1 MNQDGTALTRSCAG
15 DEFLF
20 ILEEKK
26 MKQLTGDQIRKMFL
40 DYFAEHGHMVEPGA
54 SLVPHNDPTLLW
66 INSGVAALK
75 KYFDGTEKPK
85 NKRITNAQK
94 SIRTNDIE
102 NVGKTARHHT
112 FFEMLGNFSIGDY
125 FKKEAIFYAWDFLTN
140 KKWIGFDKDKIYV
153 SIYIDDDEAYDIW
166 VNDIGFDSNRILKS
180 ADNYW
185 QIGVGPCGPNSEIF
199 YDRGSDY
206 DPEGLGEKLFF
217 DELEN
222 DRYIEVWNVVFSQY
236 NAEEGI
242 DRKDYKELPQKNID
256 TGMGLERLVSIVQ
269 GGETNFDTDLFLPII
284 RATEKMTP
292 LKYEGDNKMAYRV
305 IADHIRTVTF
315 ALADGATFSNEGRG
329 YILRRVLRRAIRYGK
344 HLNIKGAY
352 MYKLVPVVAENMKEF
367 YPYLMEKIDYV
378 QILVKAE
385 EERFDVTLNEGEKI
399 LQSYLENN
407 TSKVLDGEVVFK
419 LYDTYGFPL
428 ELTKEIAQEK
438 GLTIDQQGFDKQM
451 ALQRERARSARSDDQ
466 SMSKQSVDL
475 MNFTA
480 ASQFVGYSQSEN
492 TSKVIGLFKNG
503 EKVDELTDSGEVIFE
518 ETCFYAE
525 SGGQVYDLGI
535 IFNENTEMEVVKVSK
550 APLKQHLHTVKIKKG
565 AVRVGDKFTLSIN
578 REDRNLIRAN
588 HSSLHLLHAA
598 LHQVVGAHVNQ
609 AGSYVCKDYGRF
621 DFTHYEKLTDAQIR
635 EIERLVNEKIS
646 KKLAVV
652 TELMSLEAA
661 RKSGAVALF
670 DEKYDDEVR
679 VVSMGDFSKEL
690 CGGTHVA
697 NTSEVGIFKI
707 ISEESIGSGI
717 RRITSKT
724 NFKAY
729 EEYLSLQQLLES
741 LAADLRVNSISKVS
755 EKLQQLLK
763 ENIDLNKTINELKDK
778 LSALAS
784 EDLVKE
790 AVEADGLKV
799 IITRADVDNNE
810 LKTLAQTLVEKLKDG
825 VAFVY
830 TVGDGKVLFA
840 AGCSQSAIAKG
851 IKASDLV
858 KTAAV
863 ICGGNG
869 GGRPDLASA
878 GGKDI
883 SRLPEALNKIKEIC
897 KVN

>member
-1 MNQDGTALTRSCAG
+1 
-15 DEFLF
+15 
-20 ILEEKK
+20 
-26 MKQLTGDQIRKMFL
+26 MKQLTSDQIRKMFL

-125 FKKEAIFYAWDFLTN
+125 FKKEAIFYAWDFFTN
-140 KKWIGFDKDKIYV
+140 EKWMGFDKDKLYV
-153 SIYIDDDEAYDIW
+153 SIYIDDEEAYDIW
-166 VNDIGFDSNRILKS
+166 VNDIGLDPKRILKS
-180 ADNYW
+180 EDNYW
-185 QIGVGPCGPNSEIF
+185 QIGVGPCGPNTEIF
-199 YDRGSDY
+199 YDRGEKY

-217 DELEN
+217 EELEN

-242 DRKDYKELPQKNID
+242 ERKDYKELPQKNID

-269 GGETNFDTDLFLPII
+269 DGETNFDTDLFLPII
-284 RATEKMTP
+284 KATEKMTSK
-292 LKYEGDNKMAYRV
+292 KYEGINKMAYRV

-344 HLNIKGAY
+344 QLDIKGAY
-352 MYKLVPVVAENMKEF
+352 MYKLVPVVAENMKGY

-378 QILVKAE
+378 QVLVKAE
-385 EERFDVTLNEGEKI
+385 EERFDTTLNDGEKI
-399 LQSYLENN
+399 LQSYLSDN

-428 ELTKEIAQEK
+428 ELTKEIAEDK
-438 GLTIDQQGFDKQM
+438 GLTIDQKGFDRCM
-451 ALQRERARSARSDDQ
+451 ELQRERARSARSDDQ

-475 MNFTA
+475 MNFTKE
-480 ASQFVGYSQSEN
+480 SEFVGYGKNEN

-503 EKVDELTDSGEVIFE
+503 EKVDELTDSGEVVFE

-525 SGGQVYDLGI
+525 SGGQIYDTGL
-535 IFNENTEMEVVKVSK
+535 IFNDNTQLEVIKVTK
-550 APLKQHLHTVKIKKG
+550 APFKQHLHTVKVNKG
-565 AVRVGDKFTLSIN
+565 SVKMGDEFTLKIN
-578 REDRNLIRAN
+578 AEDRNLIKAN

-598 LHQVVGAHVNQ
+598 LHEVIGSHVNQ

-621 DFTHYEKLTDAQIR
+621 DFTHYEKLSDSQIK

-646 KKLAVV
+646 NKLAVV
-652 TELMSLEAA
+652 TELMSIEEA

-679 VVSMGDFSKEL
+679 VVSMGEFSKEL

-707 ISEESIGSGI
+707 IFEESIGSGI

-724 NFKAY
+724 NYKAY
-729 EEYLSLQQLLES
+729 EEYLALQQLLES
-741 LAADLRVNSISKVS
+741 LAVALKVNSITKVS

-763 ENIDLNKTINELKDK
+763 ENNDLNKTINELKDK
-778 LSALAS
+778 LSVFAS

-790 AVEADGLKV
+790 AIEAEGLKV
-799 IITRADVDNNE
+799 IISKVDVDSSE

-825 VAFVY
+825 VAFIY
-830 TVGDGKVLFA
+830 SLNDEKVLFTA
-840 AGCSQSAIAKG
+840 ACSQSAIAKG

-883 SRLPEALNKIKEIC
+883 DKLAEALNKVKEIC
-897 KVN
+897 KIN

>member
-1 MNQDGTALTRSCAG
+1 
-15 DEFLF
+15 
-20 ILEEKK
+20 
-26 MKQLTGDQIRKMFL
+26 MKQLTSDQIRKMFL

-140 KKWIGFDKDKIYV
+140 KNWIGFDKDKMYV
-153 SIYIDDDEAYDIW
+153 SVYIDDEEAYDIW
-166 VNDIGFDSNRILKS
+166 VNDIGIDPNRILKS
-180 ADNYW
+180 KDNYW
-185 QIGVGPCGPNSEIF
+185 QIGVGPCGPNSELF
-199 YDRGSDY
+199 YDRGEKY
-206 DPEGLGEKLFF
+206 DPEGLGERLFF
-217 DELEN
+217 EEMEN

-236 NAEEGI
+236 NAEEGV

-284 RATEKMTP
+284 RATEKLTSK
-292 LKYEGDNKMAYRV
+292 KYEKDNKMAYRV

-344 HLNIKGAY
+344 QLEIKGAY
-352 MYKLVPVVAENMKEF
+352 MYKLVPVVAEIMQGY

-385 EERFDVTLNEGEKI
+385 EERFDATLNEGEKI
-399 LQSYLENN
+399 LQAYLENN
-407 TSKVLDGEVVFK
+407 TSNILDGEVAFK

-428 ELTKEIAQEK
+428 ELTKEIVEEK
-438 GLTIDQQGFDKQM
+438 GLTIDQKDFDEQM

-475 MNFTA
+475 MNFTDK
-480 ASQFVGYSQSEN
+480 SEFIGYSNNEN

-503 EKVDELTDSGEVIFE
+503 EKVEVLTDIGEVIFQ

-525 SGGQVYDLGI
+525 SGGQVYDTGI
-535 IFNENTEMEVVKVSK
+535 VFNDNTELEVIKVSK
-550 APLKQHLHTVKIKKG
+550 APLNQHLHTVKVKKG
-565 AVRVGDKFTLSIN
+565 AVKVGDEFKLKIN
-578 REDRNLIRAN
+578 LEDRNLIRAN

-598 LHQVVGAHVNQ
+598 LHQVVGSHVNQ
-609 AGSYVCKDYGRF
+609 AGSFVCKDYGRF
-621 DFTHYEKLTDAQIR
+621 DFTHYEKLSDSQIK

-646 KKLAVV
+646 KKLKVV
-652 TELMSLEAA
+652 TELMSIDEA
-661 RKSGAVALF
+661 KKTGAVALF
-670 DEKYDDEVR
+670 DEKYDDVVR

-707 ISEESIGSGI
+707 VSEESIGSGI

-741 LAADLRVNSISKVS
+741 LADDLRVNSITKVS
-755 EKLQQLLK
+755 EKLQQVLK
-763 ENIDLNKTINELKDK
+763 ENSELNKTINELKDK
-778 LSALAS
+778 LSVFTS
-784 EDLVKE
+784 EELIKE
-790 AVEADGLKV
+790 AVETDGLKV
-799 IITRADVDNNE
+799 VIAKVDVDNSE
-810 LKTLAQTLVEKLKDG
+810 LKILAQTLVEKLKDG
-825 VAFVY
+825 IAFVY
-830 TVGDGKVLFA
+830 TVNSGKILFA
-840 AGCSQSAIAKG
+840 AACSKSAIAKG

-869 GGRPDLASA
+869 GGRPDSASA
-878 GGKDI
+878 GGKDV
-883 SRLPEALNKIKEIC
+883 SKLSEAINKIKEMC

>member
-1 MNQDGTALTRSCAG
+1 
-15 DEFLF
+15 
-20 ILEEKK
+20 
-26 MKQLTGDQIRKMFL
+26 MKQLTGDQVRQMFL
-40 DYFAEHGHMVEPGA
+40 DYFASHGHMVEPGA

-140 KKWIGFDKDKIYV
+140 KDWIGFDKDRLYV
-153 SIYIDDDEAYDIW
+153 SVYIDDDEAYDIW
-166 VNDIGFDSNRILKS
+166 VNEIGLNPERILKS
-180 ADNYW
+180 EDNYW

-199 YDRGSDY
+199 YDRGEKY

-217 DELEN
+217 EEMEN

-236 NAEEGI
+236 NAEEGV

-269 GGETNFDTDLFLPII
+269 DGETNFDTDLFLPII
-284 RATEKMTP
+284 RTTEKMTSK
-292 LKYEGDNKMAYRV
+292 KYEGENKMAYRV

-344 HLNIKGAY
+344 HLDIKGAY
-352 MYKLVPVVAENMKEF
+352 MYKLVSVVAEIMKEY

-385 EERFDVTLNEGEKI
+385 EERFDTTLSEGEKI
-399 LQSYLENN
+399 LQSYLQDN

-428 ELTKEIAQEK
+428 ELTKEIAEEK
-438 GLTIDQQGFDKQM
+438 GLTVDQKGFDEQM

-475 MNFTA
+475 MNFTRE
-480 ASQFVGYSQSEN
+480 SKFVGYTQNEN
-492 TSKVIGLFKNG
+492 KSKVIGIFKNG
-503 EKVDELTDSGEVIFE
+503 EKVDILTDSGEVVFE
-518 ETCFYAE
+518 ETSFYAE
-525 SGGQVYDLGI
+525 SGGQIYDTGI
-535 IFNENTEMEVVKVSK
+535 IFNEDTQLEVVKVSK
-550 APLKQHLHTVKIKKG
+550 APLKQHLHSVKVNKG
-565 AVRVGDKFTLSIN
+565 QVKVGDEFTLKIN
-578 REDRNLIRAN
+578 LEDRNLIRAN

-598 LHQVVGAHVNQ
+598 LHKVVGAHVNQ
-609 AGSYVCKDYGRF
+609 AGSFVCKDYGRF
-621 DFTHYEKLTDAQIR
+621 DFTHYEKLTDSQIK
-635 EIERLVNEKIS
+635 EIERLVNENIS
-646 KKLAVV
+646 KKLQVV
-652 TELMSLEAA
+652 TELMSIETA
-661 RKSGAVALF
+661 KNSGAVALF

-679 VVSMGDFSKEL
+679 VVSMGEFSKEL

-741 LAADLRVNSISKVS
+741 LAVDLRVNSITKVS
-755 EKLQQLLK
+755 EKLQQVLK
-763 ENIDLNKTINELKDK
+763 ENSDLNKEISELKDK
-778 LSALAS
+778 LSAFAS
-784 EDLVKE
+784 ENLVNE
-790 AVEADGLKV
+790 YVEADGLK
-799 IITRADVDNNE
+799 IIISKVDVDNSE

-825 VAFVY
+825 VAFIY
-830 TVGDGKVLFA
+830 TADEGKILFTA
-840 AGCSQSAIAKG
+840 ACSKSAIAKG

-858 KTAAV
+858 KSAAV

-878 GGKDI
+878 GGKDT
-883 SRLPEALNKIKEIC
+883 SNLTEAINKIKEIC

>member
-1 MNQDGTALTRSCAG
+1 MNQDGTALTRSCVWQRV
-15 DEFLF
+15 F
-20 ILEEKK
+20 IYIGGNV
-26 MKQLTGDQIRKMFL
+26 MKQLTSDQIRKMFL

-140 KKWIGFDKDKIYV
+140 KNWIGFDKDKMYV
-153 SIYIDDDEAYDIW
+153 SVYIDDEEAYDIW
-166 VNDIGFDSNRILKS
+166 VNDIGIDPNRILKS
-180 ADNYW
+180 KDNYW
-185 QIGVGPCGPNSEIF
+185 QIGVGPCGPNSELF
-199 YDRGSDY
+199 YDRGEKY
-206 DPEGLGEKLFF
+206 DPEGLGERLFF
-217 DELEN
+217 EEMEN

-236 NAEEGI
+236 NAEEGV

-284 RATEKMTP
+284 RATEKLTSK
-292 LKYEGDNKMAYRV
+292 KYEKDNKMAYRV

-344 HLNIKGAY
+344 QLEIKGAY
-352 MYKLVPVVAENMKEF
+352 MYKLVPVVAEIMQGY

-385 EERFDVTLNEGEKI
+385 EERFDATLNEGEKI
-399 LQSYLENN
+399 LQAYLENN
-407 TSKVLDGEVVFK
+407 TSNILDGEVAFK

-428 ELTKEIAQEK
+428 ELTKEIVEEK
-438 GLTIDQQGFDKQM
+438 GLTIDQKGFDEQM

-475 MNFTA
+475 MNFTDK
-480 ASQFVGYSQSEN
+480 SEFIGYSNNEN

-503 EKVDELTDSGEVIFE
+503 EKVEVLTDIGEVIFQ

-525 SGGQVYDLGI
+525 SGGQVYDTGI
-535 IFNENTEMEVVKVSK
+535 VFNDNTELEVIKVSK
-550 APLKQHLHTVKIKKG
+550 APLNQHLHTVKVKKG
-565 AVRVGDKFTLSIN
+565 AVKVGDEFKLKIN
-578 REDRNLIRAN
+578 LEDRNLIRAN

-598 LHQVVGAHVNQ
+598 LHQVVGSHVNQ
-609 AGSYVCKDYGRF
+609 AGSFVCKDYGRF
-621 DFTHYEKLTDAQIR
+621 DFTHYEKLSDSQIK

-646 KKLAVV
+646 KKLKVV
-652 TELMSLEAA
+652 TELMSIDEA
-661 RKSGAVALF
+661 KKTGAVALF
-670 DEKYDDEVR
+670 DEKYDDVVR

-707 ISEESIGSGI
+707 VSEESIGSGI

-741 LAADLRVNSISKVS
+741 LADDLRVNSITKVS
-755 EKLQQLLK
+755 EKLQQVLK
-763 ENIDLNKTINELKDK
+763 ENSELNKTINELKDK
-778 LSALAS
+778 LSVFTS
-784 EDLVKE
+784 EELIKE
-790 AVEADGLKV
+790 AVETDGLKV
-799 IITRADVDNNE
+799 VIAKVDVDNSE
-810 LKTLAQTLVEKLKDG
+810 LKILAQTLVEKLKDG
-825 VAFVY
+825 IAFVY
-830 TVGDGKVLFA
+830 TVNSGKILFA
-840 AGCSQSAIAKG
+840 AACSKSAIAKG

-869 GGRPDLASA
+869 GGRPDSASA
-878 GGKDI
+878 GGKDV
-883 SRLPEALNKIKEIC
+883 SKLSEAINKIKEMC